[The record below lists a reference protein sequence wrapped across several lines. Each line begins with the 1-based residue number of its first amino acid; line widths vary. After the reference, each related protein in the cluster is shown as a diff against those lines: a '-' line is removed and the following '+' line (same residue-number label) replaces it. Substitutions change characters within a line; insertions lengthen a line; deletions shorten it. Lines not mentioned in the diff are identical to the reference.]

1 VLVWSQPS
9 LTEYSITRPRRSRRI
24 RWIEQVRDVRTRFH
38 VFSLS
43 IHNDGVEVDDWYR
56 EWLDERWRPARM
68 LFAAEQAHGHEV
80 LRELY
85 TAIGNRI
92 HLGKARIDR
101 DLYVTALKDVGLP
114 IELVDTAESTMF
126 HEGLLASNEAAL
138 APVNDN
144 LGVPCFHIPGEN
156 GEVNAF
162 FGPVASPTPGVRRP
176 TGECGYHID
185 AGSTTNRRSTASWN
199 FRTASI

>member
-1 VLVWSQPS
+1 MTTVDMWFDPVCPWAW
-9 LTEYSITRPRRSRRI
+9 IGSR
-24 RWIEQVRDVRTRFH
+24 WLLEVEQVRDVRTRFH

-56 EWLDERWRPARM
+56 EWLDERWGPARV
-68 LFAAEQAHGHEV
+68 LFAAEQAHGNEV
-80 LRELY
+80 LRDLY

-92 HLGKARIDR
+92 HLDKARIDR

-114 IELVDTAESTMF
+114 IELADAAESTAF
-126 HEGLLASNEAAL
+126 DEALLTSNEAAL

-144 LGVPCFHIPGEN
+144 LGVPCIHIPGEN

-162 FGPVASPTPGVRRP
+162 FGPVASPTPRGDAAGKLWDAVEIMAGTDGFFELRRGRTRRP
-176 TGECGYHID
+176 IP
-185 AGSTTNRRSTASWN
+185 N
-199 FRTASI
+199 